1 MSALAEQ
8 FARFADLFPE
18 PILLVSNGGHLCAA
32 NRGAQE
38 QLLQS
43 STITTDDLVSEF
55 VEDTSE
61 KIATY
66 LRDCSRSAQPLP
78 GLFRFRTQGS
88 VVAFHCHGSA
98 FRDRDSQDR
107 PLVVLRFSAKE
118 ASSSRFA
125 ALNLQ
130 IDQLRN
136 EIARRLNAERMADNQ
151 RQLWQVTL
159 SSIGDAVIAT
169 DMAGGI
175 TFMNPV
181 AEAHLACQFEQCA
194 GQSVEEVFII
204 RDERTGAP
212 LENPVRQVIR
222 TGRTVTLANHTVLVR
237 TDGTELPIDDSAAPI
252 RDGAGTLRG
261 VILVFHEISESR
273 RLQRELLQ
281 QADALKEA
289 DARKDQFLAV
299 LAHELRN
306 PLSPLRNGLQIARM
320 KIPAD
325 DVLRRTIEMMERQL
339 EHMVR
344 LVDDLMDVNRV
355 SRGAIELRRA
365 PVFIADVLARSAEA
379 VRGDMEARG
388 HRFHLEADGQGI
400 AVMGDADRLAQV
412 FSNLLTNSSKYSP
425 NGGEILMRV
434 VVDNDDVVVR
444 VTDRGIG
451 IPADQLERVFDM
463 FSQVRLHQDRSEGGL
478 GIGLSLVQT
487 IVQMHGGSIVAS
499 SGGLGSGSTFTVRL
513 PLLQHSTAEQIQT
526 SPATTSSGQA
536 LRVVVADDNIDSAH
550 TLCVLLE
557 AEGHEVRLAA
567 TGREAVQ
574 QVAEF
579 KPNIVF
585 MDVGMSDMDGVE
597 ATRHIREHS
606 DGQRIDIVALTGWGQ
621 PKDRERTRLAG
632 ADRHVVK
639 PIGPEELSEVL
650 QLARQGVLT
659 NSR

>member
-1 MSALAEQ
+1 
-8 FARFADLFPE
+8 
-18 PILLVSNGGHLCAA
+18 
-32 NRGAQE
+32 
-38 QLLQS
+38 
-43 STITTDDLVSEF
+43 
-55 VEDTSE
+55 
-61 KIATY
+61 
-66 LRDCSRSAQPLP
+66 
-78 GLFRFRTQGS
+78 
-88 VVAFHCHGSA
+88 
-98 FRDRDSQDR
+98 
-107 PLVVLRFSAKE
+107 
-118 ASSSRFA
+118 
-125 ALNLQ
+125 
-130 IDQLRN
+130 
-136 EIARRLNAERMADNQ
+136 
-151 RQLWQVTL
+151 
-159 SSIGDAVIAT
+159 
-169 DMAGGI
+169 
-175 TFMNPV
+175 
-181 AEAHLACQFEQCA
+181 
-194 GQSVEEVFII
+194 
-204 RDERTGAP
+204 
-212 LENPVRQVIR
+212 
-222 TGRTVTLANHTVLVR
+222 
-237 TDGTELPIDDSAAPI
+237 
-252 RDGAGTLRG
+252 
-261 VILVFHEISESR
+261 
-273 RLQRELLQ
+273 
-281 QADALKEA
+281 
-289 DARKDQFLAV
+289 
-299 LAHELRN
+299 
-306 PLSPLRNGLQIARM
+306 M

-355 SRGAIELRRA
+355 SRGVIELRRA

-606 DGQRIDIVALTGWGQ
+606 DGQRIVIVALTGWGQ